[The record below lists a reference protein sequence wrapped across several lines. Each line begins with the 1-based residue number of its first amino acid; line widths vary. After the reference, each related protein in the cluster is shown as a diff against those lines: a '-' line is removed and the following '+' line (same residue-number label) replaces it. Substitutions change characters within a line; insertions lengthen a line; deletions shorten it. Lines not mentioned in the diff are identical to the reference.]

1 MSAAKIFLIL
11 KMKFQKYNP
20 LVPWMTMGLIFVLG
34 FQTEGNAKDWPL
46 LGESNHYQ
54 FFYDEEGMSTTPK
67 GIITVWIRLIPQNE
81 KSKKKYF
88 EDRRASG
95 LSMDGYETFEYDQKL
110 IKVNCP
116 DLTFRIAQRIDFG
129 KGGRVLGFHN
139 LSSEWQ
145 PIPPRSA
152 AEALVTTLCP

>member
-1 MSAAKIFLIL
+1 
-11 KMKFQKYNP
+11 
-20 LVPWMTMGLIFVLG
+20 MGLIFLLG
-34 FQTEGNAKDWPL
+34 FQTEGKAKDWPL

-54 FFYDEEGMSTTPK
+54 YFYDEEGMSTTPK
-67 GIITVWIRLIPQNE
+67 GIITVWVRWIPQNE
-81 KSKKKYF
+81 ESRKKYL

-95 LSMDGYETFEYDQKL
+95 LSMDGYETYDYDHKL
-110 IKVNCP
+110 VKVNCA

-139 LSSEWQ
+139 ISSKWQ

-152 AEALVTTLCP
+152 AEALVMTLCP